1 MASSIVDLEIVGKV
15 AARAMY
21 ANITITLVPVGLFAL
36 TASLDAAWIFELLFQ
51 STSGEN
57 FYIGVGSN
65 LRVWE
70 RFLSVA
76 ALNAVIFIGDG
87 ILIYRCYII
96 WSHFPWVI
104 IPPVLTF
111 LAALVMSIFGIVVD
125 IDQRIVAKFGPA
137 RTFLTILTNIM
148 VTGLIALHLLYAR
161 KKLQKLFPSRDLQLY
176 TGIVA
181 ILIES
186 ALPLTI
192 FGIVYAIMSTVG
204 LPKSTEPI
212 SQFLIAYY
220 SICTL
225 FFSFCVSALVDILHL
240 LY

>member
-1 MASSIVDLEIVGKV
+1 M
-15 AARAMY
+15 
-21 ANITITLVPVGLFAL
+21 FAL
-36 TASLDAAWIFELLFQ
+36 TASLDAAWIFELLFR
-51 STSGEN
+51 STSGETFWN
-57 FYIGVGSN
+57 NVSSD

-87 ILIYRCYII
+87 LLIYRCYII

-111 LAALVMSIFGIVVD
+111 IAALVMSIFGIVVD
-125 IDQRIVAKFGPA
+125 IDQRTAGKFVPA

-148 VTGLIALHLLYAR
+148 VTGLIVFHLSYAR

-192 FGIVYAIMSTVG
+192 FGIIYAIMTTVG
-204 LPKSTEPI
+204 IPKTTEPI

-220 SICTL
+220 AISTL
-225 FFSFCVSALVDILHL
+225 FFSFCVSTLVFILHF